1 MITEVPQGS
10 ILGPLLFNI
19 FLNIFFLFIWKC
31 LLRNY
36 SKDNTPYKSTKNI
49 QKIKDNLEMDFMIL
63 HKWFHDNPMILNT
76 GECYYR
82 CVKCVQMRSFFWS
95 VFSPNAGKYGPEK
108 TPHLDT
114 FYAVYIVMGDIDPS
128 HKII

>member
-36 SKDNTPYKSTKNI
+36 GKDNTPYKSTKNI

-82 CVKCVQMRSFFWS
+82 CVKSVQMRSFSGPYS
-95 VFSPNAGKYGPEK
+95 VQMRENTDQKKLRIWTHFMQCI
-108 TPHLDT
+108 L
-114 FYAVYIVMGDIDPS
+114 
-128 HKII
+128 